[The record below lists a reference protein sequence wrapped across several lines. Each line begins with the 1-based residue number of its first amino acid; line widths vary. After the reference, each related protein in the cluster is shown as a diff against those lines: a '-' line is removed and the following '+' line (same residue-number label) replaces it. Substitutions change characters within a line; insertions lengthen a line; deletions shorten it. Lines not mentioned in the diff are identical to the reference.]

1 MKNLSTFLFIV
12 LFCVISGNAW
22 AYDAEINGVYYNFN
36 GDEAEVTFNDKKK
49 YIGDIII
56 PESVNYNGKT
66 YKVTIIGRQAFS
78 HCNISSCYI
87 PSSVKIIKG
96 EAFQGCRLT
105 SVNIDNAVTEIE
117 ANAFD
122 DCSKLNIVNI
132 SDIGAWCNISFGY
145 HSNPLMYSKH
155 LFLNGQEIKELII
168 PETVTEIKEYAFY
181 NCNFLSVLISNSV
194 TSIKI
199 HAFADCSIQSL
210 TVGSNVL
217 EIGGIFNN
225 ERGLLNNWNP
235 TKTIWLTN
243 TPPSGYHDAAGIVNY
258 VSNEKYLFD
267 TKKYTTVIYP
277 LLSSVFSIDGI
288 KYVPTSMANRTCN
301 AIDAVYN
308 ESSKLT
314 KLGITVTYRGIT
326 FKVDYVHPYTCHG
339 NTFVENIELTDLP
352 FIEAF
357 VFKGCSN
364 LQSVKLPETVE
375 WLGES
380 SFHDCSSLKELTIP
394 AATTEVQLNAFTG
407 CTSMKNVK
415 MNDGVEILTLMYSY
429 NDPVYDNRYSQKNQV
444 PGTPLF
450 ADCPLDKVYI
460 GRNIKYNPYPS
471 EGYSPFYRNT
481 SLREVEI
488 TDLETEISENEFYGC
503 TGLKNVKIGDGVTTF
518 GNWAF
523 SDCSSLDYFEFGTSV
538 KTIGKEAFSD
548 CAKVTNIISHA
559 ITPPVC
565 ESQAM
570 DDINKWDCTLTVPDG
585 ATAAYQAA
593 DQWKEFLFTQDYST
607 YLTDIDRVNINSN
620 ATQQVFSF
628 DGSKLKGLRKGIN
641 IISNNGKTKKVLVK

>member
-1 MKNLSTFLFIV
+1 MKNLSTILFIV
-12 LFCVISGNAW
+12 LFSMISGNAW
-22 AYDAEINGVYYNFN
+22 AYDAKINGIYYNFS
-36 GDEAEVTFNDKKK
+36 GEEAEVTFNDKEK

-66 YKVTIIGRQAFS
+66 YKVTIIGWQAFS
-78 HCNISSCYI
+78 NCNISSCFI
-87 PSSVKIIKG
+87 PSSVKIIKR
-96 EAFQGCRLT
+96 EAFQDCRLT
-105 SVNIDNAVTEIE
+105 SVTIGHAVTEIE

-122 DCSKLNIVNI
+122 NCSYLNIVNI

-155 LFLNGQEIKELII
+155 LYLNGQEIKELII
-168 PETVTEIKEYAFY
+168 PETVTEIKEYSFY
-181 NCNFLSVLISNSV
+181 NCNFLSVIISNSV

-225 ERGLLNNWNP
+225 ERGLLNDWNP

-243 TPPSGYHDAAGIVNY
+243 TPPTGYHDAAGIVNY
-258 VSNEKYLFD
+258 VSNTNYLFD
-267 TKKYTTVIYP
+267 KKYNTVIYP
-277 LLSSVFSIDGI
+277 LLSSMFSTDGV
-288 KYVPTSMANRTCN
+288 KYVPTSMANRTCE

-314 KLGITVTYRGIT
+314 KLGTSVTYREKS

-339 NTFVENIELTDLP
+339 NTFVENLELTDLP
-352 FIEAF
+352 FIEDF

-407 CTSMKNVK
+407 CTSMKNVT
-415 MNDGVEILTLMYSY
+415 MNDGVEILTLSYSY
-429 NDPVYDNRYSQKNQV
+429 NNPVYDNRYSQKNRY
-444 PGTPLF
+444 PGAPLF
-450 ADCPLDKVYI
+450 TDCPLDKVYI
-460 GRNIKYNPYPS
+460 GRKIKYEPYPAV
-471 EGYSPFYRNT
+471 GYSPFYRNT

-488 TDLETEISENEFYGC
+488 TDRETEISENEFYGC
-503 TGLKNVKIGDGVTTF
+503 TGLKSVKIGDGVTTF

-548 CAKVTNIISHA
+548 CAAVKNIISHA
-559 ITPPVC
+559 VTPPVC

-620 ATQQVFSF
+620 ATQQVFSL
-628 DGSKLKGLRKGIN
+628 DGSKQKGLRKGIN
-641 IISNNGKTKKVLVK
+641 IIRSNGKMKKVLVK